1 MTEIDVI
8 KRRYGIPEEASVYII
23 DYSSM
28 PTRDLMERI
37 SELKR
42 IVGGFGDETLDEAIE
57 VNELGSLEEE
67 LNRRTLGGE
76 AVLSL
81 DDDLA
86 SIMTSSRLKLLSTLT
101 RSDGAHSVRE
111 LAVKLKRPE
120 KSVSRDVEV
129 LARHGLVITRD
140 VSDSRGRRREI
151 RVGANKLILIPDTKS
166 VSETPEAAS
175 TTHP

>member
-8 KRRYGIPEEASVYII
+8 KRRYGIPEEASVHII

-42 IVGGFGDETLDEAIE
+42 RVGGFEDESLYEAME

-67 LNRRTLGGE
+67 LDRRTLGGE
-76 AVLSL
+76 AVLRL

-111 LAVKLKRPE
+111 LAVKMKRPE

-129 LARHGLVITRD
+129 LARYGLIITRD
-140 VSDSRGRRREI
+140 VSDSRGRRREV
-151 RVGANKLILIPDTKS
+151 RVGANKLVLVPDTRS

-175 TTHP
+175 ATHP